1 MSSSLVNNQTIDL
14 SSITPIG
21 RSDVLAEAIVQQI
34 MNLIITN
41 VLQPNDQLSEVAL
54 ATQFGVSRIPVRE
67 ALRKLE
73 NYGLVY
79 KEPYQ
84 PARVSSMTDDD
95 LESLH
100 MVRLLIEPQ
109 SAKHLAINGTAED
122 LAVLSGILSDMEI
135 AAQQNQK
142 REMIQLDLKLHTSL
156 VTLNNNSLLNEMWSL
171 ASIRLHRFLLFK
183 RRRIYPD
190 LENAVN
196 QHRPLIEA
204 ILTRRGEDAEALVRT
219 HLMNIYSVWQEDPSR
234 KK

>member
-1 MSSSLVNNQTIDL
+1 MSSSLVYNQTIDL

-84 PARVSSMTDDD
+84 PAKVSSMTDDD

-135 AAQQNQK
+135 TAKQNQK

-190 LENAVN
+190 LEDAVN